1 MVNPKSK
8 VPGST
13 ARGNLSSEA
22 LLRPLLALMM
32 SISTLAL
39 TPPLTPIA
47 TASEVITSAAAA
59 IRLLASL
66 AVCAVPGLSPV

>member
-59 IRLLASL
+59 IRLLASF
-66 AVCAVPGLSPV
+66 AVCAVPGWSPV